1 MSNVELYQE
10 NVLAKVGGRWALV
23 SRRTHQP
30 LAYWRGHGKPP
41 SWWVSKQEQRV
52 QFFKHAHDVE
62 NPDAAPTQSVVSTD
76 DSGGGTAF
84 FVLAGLALVGGA
96 GYLLYTLSQKPQ
108 LVTPANFTWPNDV
121 GKSISLKVG
130 QALNVALPAFNASTG
145 FGWTFAGGDQT
156 IVRPLFDPSLNGGTF
171 TFQGQ
176 SAGTTTLVFNNSSAG
191 GQVASSFSITVTVS

>member
-1 MSNVELYQE
+1 MNDVELYQE

-23 SRRTHQP
+23 SRKTHRP

-52 QFFKHAHDVE
+52 QFFKYAHE
-62 NPDAAPTQSVVSTD
+62 ATNPDAAPTPSTD

-108 LVTPANFTWPNDV
+108 VVSPANFTWPNDV
-121 GKSISLKVG
+121 GKSITLKVG
-130 QALNVALPAFNASTG
+130 QALNVVLPAASSSSG
-145 FGWTFAGGDQT
+145 FGWTFAGGDAT
-156 IVRPLFDPSLNGGTF
+156 IVRPLFNPGLSGGTF

-176 SAGTTTLVFNNSSAG
+176 GAGSTTLVFNNASPS
-191 GQVASSFSITVTVS
+191 GQVADTFSIQITVS